1 MTEEELRKRAM
12 DNDKIHYF
20 TIQKELAEQIGKKLK
35 THEARAVGAQGVDK
49 VILGDKVGFHWYSSS
64 KVICSVCEISEYDSV
79 REMLEDCGSGLLP
92 DLPEEKREAT

>member
-1 MTEEELRKRAM
+1 MTEEEFRKRAM

-20 TIQKELAEQIGKKLK
+20 TIKKGLAEQIGKKLK

-49 VILGDKVGFHWYSSS
+49 VMLGDKVGFHWYSSS

-79 REMLEDCGSGLLP
+79 REMLEDCRSGLLP